1 VEFLRAKD
9 DRFVA
14 GLTLAQALSL
24 VALVVMGLLW
34 MKLSRSYRE
43 QEADKEES
51 R

>member
-1 VEFLRAKD
+1 
-9 DRFVA
+9 
-14 GLTLAQALSL
+14 